1 MDLLDMGSAALK
13 RGDARK
19 ALEAFARVLQAD
31 PRNARARAG
40 VGECLVRAGDWA
52 GGMAHLRQAL
62 ELENTL
68 VEPRVLLGLGLRL
81 QGHLEQASSM
91 FDEALGLAPEHV
103 EALYQ
108 RGLIAKNTR
117 DPGLARRFFAK
128 ARELDAS
135 RMDVLMELV
144 HIRRALCDWDGL
156 DVLEAEL
163 VQRSLLGARAKDL
176 RATVMYGSMA
186 RMLLTHDR
194 DSFDLSSLLVK
205 QVLPQ
210 QLPIWPPRRAPHA
223 RVRLGYLHSDAN
235 RHPTGLNL
243 HHFFELH
250 DRGRFEVFVYSFGKD
265 DGSIYRKSVE
275 EGAEHFVDLAGQSD
289 DAIAKRIARDEI
301 DVLVDLMGLMA
312 NHKLGV
318 LWRRPAP
325 VQMTYFADPGPV
337 PGECLDYVI
346 ADPVVI
352 PDASRDAG
360 YFGPVI
366 RLPRCYFPAA
376 GQAVS
381 DRPPPASRAALGLP
395 TEGFVFASFN
405 AIHKLTPEMFASWLR
420 ILRTCPN
427 AVLWVLAGHK
437 LADTALREKL
447 AQAQIDSS
455 RLILAPFEGDYTRH
469 QARLQAADLML
480 DTVPWGAHTT
490 CADCLRVGVPVLTL
504 TGENFASRVG
514 DSMNRAVGLPELTTR
529 SLAEYEAKACELYA
543 RGTAD
548 LKAHLLDARNV
559 CGLFNPVHVVRDLER
574 AYLTAQDAVRQATS
588 VKRKGPRV
596 LPHIDLEPA

>member
-1 MDLLDMGSAALK
+1 MGSAALQ

-19 ALEAFARVLQAD
+19 ALEAFGRILQAD
-31 PRNARARAG
+31 PQHARARAG
-40 VGECLVRAGDWA
+40 IGECLVRAGDWA

-62 ELENTL
+62 ELDATL

-81 QGHLEQASSM
+81 QGHLEQASAM

-117 DPGLARRFFAK
+117 DPDLARQCFSR
-128 ARELDAS
+128 ARQIDAS

-144 HIRRALCDWDGL
+144 HIRRALCDWDGIAA
-156 DVLEAEL
+156 LEDEL

-186 RMLLTHDR
+186 RMLLTNDR
-194 DSFDLSSLLVK
+194 DSFELSSLLVN
-205 QVLPQ
+205 QLRPQ
-210 QLPIWPPRRAPHA
+210 QLPIWPARKKPHA
-223 RVRLGYLHSDAN
+223 RLRVGYLHSDAN

-250 DRGRFEVFVYSFGKD
+250 DKSRFEVFVYSFGKN

-275 EGAEHFVDLAGQSD
+275 EGSEHFADLAGQSD

-312 NHKLGV
+312 NHKIGV

-381 DRPPPASRAALGLP
+381 ELPPPASRESLGLP
-395 TEGFVFASFN
+395 TEGFVVASFN
-405 AIHKLTPEMFASWLR
+405 AVHKLTPEMFASWLR
-420 ILRTCPN
+420 ILRTCPKT
-427 AVLWVLAGHK
+427 VLWVLAGHE
-437 LADTALREKL
+437 LADAALREKV
-447 AQAQIDSS
+447 AQAGLDPT
-455 RLILAPFEGDYTRH
+455 RLILAPFERDYTRH

-514 DSMNRAVGLPELTTR
+514 DSMNRAVGLPELTTS
-529 SLAEYEAKACELYA
+529 SLAEYETKACELYT

-548 LKAHLLDARNV
+548 LKARLLDARNA
-559 CGLFNPVHVVRDLER
+559 CGLFNPVQVVRELER
-574 AYLTAQDAVRQATS
+574 AYLAAQEAVRQAAS
-588 VKRKGPRV
+588 AKRKGPRV
-596 LPHIDLEPA
+596 LPHIDLEPM